1 MFWKAEGDG
10 AEGAEESL
18 TGLLRSMIKCTAPG
32 HLDVV
37 REGRESMRD
46 GVLKKRDVGDDG
58 SRGSVHQRRVERE
71 EIEAGSKDV
80 AEVGINV

>member
-37 REGRESMRD
+37 REGGERMRDEGREKRES
-46 GVLKKRDVGDDG
+46 VG
-58 SRGSVHQRRVERE
+58 E
-71 EIEAGSKDV
+71 EM
-80 AEVGINV
+80 

>member
-10 AEGAEESL
+10 VEVAEESL

-37 REGRESMRD
+37 REGR
-46 GVLKKRDVGDDG
+46 KKNEGWSKKKGKLVTIEVEEVW
-58 SRGSVHQRRVERE
+58 RGR
-71 EIEAGSKDV
+71 K
-80 AEVGINV
+80 